1 MVAHPGASLSTTRTA
16 RPSTRNSA
24 GRSTGSY
31 WWLEVAR
38 AQQDDSTDVKRCT
51 LASMLRVW
59 PGPRP
64 GSDSHANASAAV
76 RSANVR
82 ERFRDMRDLL
92 VQGLRPNGSRLSCGR
107 RARGRKELELQTKEA
122 SQRGNAILPYL

>member
-1 MVAHPGASLSTTRTA
+1 MVAHPGASRRTTCTA

-31 WWLEVAR
+31 WRLEVAR

-51 LASMLRVW
+51 VASMLRVW

-76 RSANVR
+76 RSGNMR
-82 ERFRDMRDLL
+82 ERFRGIRDLL
-92 VQGLRPNGSRLSCGR
+92 VQGLRPNGPRLSCG
-107 RARGRKELELQTKEA
+107 ASAGGRKRPALLYERVGAQTYA
-122 SQRGNAILPYL
+122 SL